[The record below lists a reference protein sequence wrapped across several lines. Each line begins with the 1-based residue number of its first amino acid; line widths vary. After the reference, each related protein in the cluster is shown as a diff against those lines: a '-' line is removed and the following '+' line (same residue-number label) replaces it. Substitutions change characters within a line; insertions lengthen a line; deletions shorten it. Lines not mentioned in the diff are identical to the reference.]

1 MSQSFSTGGEEY
13 RAVDEAAIRRA
24 FNAGRFKERVDAGEL
39 IQQPREESIHLKGRL
54 ARARRE
60 PRCTRSQ
67 MVEYFEPSG
76 LKVAIVHQ
84 YRRRDGSIGGSGRP
98 DPKWLRVGSE
108 VWTTSDDIISLA

>member
-1 MSQSFSTGGEEY
+1 MFSGGEQY
-13 RAVDEAAIRRA
+13 RTVDETSIRRA
-24 FNAGRFKERVDAGEL
+24 FNAGRFVERATVGALTARARPGSL
-39 IQQPREESIHLKGRL
+39 HLKGRL
-54 ARARRE
+54 ARARGE

-67 MVEYFEPSG
+67 LVEYFEESG

-108 VWTTSDDIISLA
+108 IWTVAP